1 MDLGLK
7 NKRVLVTGS
16 SSGLGF
22 AVAKEY
28 LREGAQ
34 VVICGRRENVLE
46 TAEAELSKLG
56 KVNGVQADLNTPDG
70 IDHVLTMAD
79 AHMGGVDVLCMST
92 GGPPSGTF
100 ETIAPEQYTQS
111 ANDLIESLVRLVKG
125 VLPGMTEQGWGRIMA
140 VTSVTQTEPI
150 AHLILSNVM
159 RPGISGLMKSL
170 SNEYAAKGVT
180 FNCLMPGITETD
192 RLKSLVTKMADSKG
206 ISYEEALDSYAAP
219 IPAGRI
225 GQPEEFAALAAF
237 LGSERAAYIT
247 GTSIPVDGGRIKRI

>member
-7 NKRVLVTGS
+7 GKRVLVTGA

-28 LREGAQ
+28 LTEGAE
-34 VVICGRRENVLE
+34 VVICARREDVLE
-46 TAEAELSKLG
+46 QAVTELSKLG
-56 KVNGVQADLNTPDG
+56 KINGTIADLNTPDG

-100 ETIAPEQYTQS
+100 ETIAPEQYTQA
-111 ANDLIESLVRLVKG
+111 ANDLIESVVRLVKG
-125 VLPGMTEQGWGRIMA
+125 VLPGMTAQNWGRIMV
-140 VTSVTQTEPI
+140 VTSVTQIEPI
-150 AHLILSNVM
+150 PHLILSNVM

-170 SNEYAAKGVT
+170 SNEYASKGVT

-192 RLKSLVTKMADSKG
+192 RLKSLVAQMAEDKG
-206 ISYEEALDSYAAP
+206 IGYDEALASYAAP

-237 LGSERAAYIT
+237 LGSERASYIT

>member
-7 NKRVLVTGS
+7 DKRALVTGA

-28 LREGAQ
+28 LQEGAK
-34 VVICGRRENVLE
+34 VVICARREVVLE
-46 TAEAELSKLG
+46 KAESELSKIG
-56 KVNGVQADLNTPDG
+56 KVHAVVADLNSPEG

-79 AHMGGVDVLCMST
+79 AHMGGVDVMCMST

-100 ETIAPEQYTQS
+100 ETIAPEQYTQA

-125 VLPGMTEQGWGRIMA
+125 VLPGMTKQGWGRIIA

-150 AHLILSNVM
+150 PHLILSNIM
-159 RPGISGLMKSL
+159 RPGIAGLMKSL

-180 FNCLMPGITETD
+180 FNCLMPGITETN
-192 RLKSLVTKMADSKG
+192 RLKSLVAKMAEDKN
-206 ISYEEALDSYAAP
+206 ISYDEALAGYSTS

-237 LGSERAAYIT
+237 LGSERASYIT

>member
-7 NKRVLVTGS
+7 GKRALVTGAS
-16 SSGLGF
+16 TGLGF

-28 LREGAQ
+28 LAEGAQ
-34 VVICGRRENVLE
+34 VVICARREEVLKKAE
-46 TAEAELSKLG
+46 TELSSIG
-56 KVNGVQADLNTPDG
+56 KVHAVSADLNSPEG

-79 AHMGGVDVLCMST
+79 AHLGGVDVLCMST

-100 ETIAPEQYTQS
+100 ETIEPEQYTRS

-125 VLPGMTEQGWGRIMA
+125 VLPGMKAQGWGRVMA
-140 VTSVTQTEPI
+140 VTSVTQIEPI
-150 AHLILSNVM
+150 SHLILSNVM

-170 SNEYAAKGVT
+170 SNEYAAKGIT
-180 FNCLMPGITETD
+180 FNCLMPGITETG
-192 RLKSLVTKMADSKG
+192 RLKSLVTIMAKEKG
-206 ISYEEALDSYAAP
+206 ISYEEALASYAAP

-237 LGSERAAYIT
+237 LASERASYIT

>member
-7 NKRVLVTGS
+7 GKRALVTGA

-28 LREGAQ
+28 LREGAE
-34 VVICGRRENVLE
+34 VVICARRQEVLE
-46 TAEAELSKLG
+46 KAITELSKFG
-56 KVNGVQADLNTPDG
+56 KINGTVADLNTPDA

-100 ETIAPEQYTQS
+100 ETIAPEQYTQA

-125 VLPGMTEQGWGRIMA
+125 VLPGMTAQNWGRVMV
-140 VTSVTQTEPI
+140 VTSVTQIEPI
-150 AHLILSNVM
+150 PHLILSNVM

-192 RLKSLVTKMADSKG
+192 RLKSLVTQMAENKG
-206 ISYEEALDSYAAP
+206 ISYDEALASYAAP

-237 LGSERAAYIT
+237 LGSERASYIT

>member
-7 NKRVLVTGS
+7 NKRVLVTGA

-28 LREGAQ
+28 LAEGAQ
-34 VVICGRRENVLE
+34 AVICARREGVLKQ
-46 TAEAELSKLG
+46 AEADLSKIG
-56 KVNGVQADLNTPDG
+56 KVHGVVADLNTPDD

-79 AHMGGVDVLCMST
+79 AHMGGIDVLCMST

-100 ETIAPEQYTQS
+100 ETIFPEQYTQS

-125 VLPGMTEQGWGRIMA
+125 VLPGMRVRKWGRVMV
-140 VTSVTQTEPI
+140 VTSVTQIEPI
-150 AHLILSNVM
+150 EHLILSNVM

-170 SNEYAAKGVT
+170 SNEYAREGIT
-180 FNCLMPGITETD
+180 FNCLMPGITETG
-192 RLKSLVTKMADSKG
+192 RLKSLVAKMADEKSIG
-206 ISYEEALDSYAAP
+206 YDEALASYAAP

-237 LGSERAAYIT
+237 LGSERASYIT

>member
-7 NKRVLVTGS
+7 GKRALVTGA

-28 LREGAQ
+28 LREGAE
-34 VVICGRRENVLE
+34 VVICARREAVLE
-46 TAEAELSKLG
+46 KAVAELSEFG
-56 KVNGVQADLNTPDG
+56 KINGTVADLNTPDG

-100 ETIAPEQYTQS
+100 ETIAPEQYTQA
-111 ANDLIESLVRLVKG
+111 ANDLIESVVRLVKG
-125 VLPGMTEQGWGRIMA
+125 VLPGMSAQEWGRVMV
-140 VTSVTQTEPI
+140 VTSVTQIEPI
-150 AHLILSNVM
+150 PHLILSNVM

-170 SNEYAAKGVT
+170 SNEFAARGVT

-192 RLKSLVTKMADSKG
+192 RLKSLVGQMAEDKG
-206 ISYEEALDSYAAP
+206 ISYDEALASYAAP

-237 LGSERAAYIT
+237 LASERASYIT

>member
-7 NKRVLVTGS
+7 GKRALVTGA

-28 LREGAQ
+28 LQEGAE
-34 VVICGRRENVLE
+34 VVICSRSEEVLNAAVE
-46 TAEAELSKLG
+46 ILSSFG
-56 KVNGVQADLNTPDG
+56 KVNGTVADLNTPDG

-100 ETIAPEQYTQS
+100 ETIAPEQYTQA
-111 ANDLIESLVRLVKG
+111 ANDLIESVVRLVKG
-125 VLPGMTEQGWGRIMA
+125 VLPGMTDQQWGRVMV
-140 VTSVTQTEPI
+140 VTSVTQIEPI
-150 AHLILSNVM
+150 PHLILSNVM

-170 SNEYAAKGVT
+170 SNEFAAKGIT
-180 FNCLMPGITETD
+180 FNCLMPGITETG
-192 RLKSLVTKMADSKG
+192 RLKSLVAQMAEEKG
-206 ISYEEALDSYAAP
+206 ISYADAFASYAAP

-237 LGSERAAYIT
+237 LASERASYIT